1 MKFIRAAVVL
11 VALSAVSVQAA
22 ADPSLLGLIM
32 PDAKSIAGVQ
42 LEQSRNSPLGQF
54 ILTQMGPA
62 PFEDIKNAT
71 GFDPRTDLTEIV
83 TASAGPTQM
92 LLVGRG
98 VFQPARILALVEGA
112 KAPLGTYRG
121 MTLISVDPQQTV
133 SVAFLDANTVAA
145 GTTAAVQGA
154 IDRWFVSPSYTGPL
168 ASKVAEVSAST
179 HAWSVATGLSDFL
192 PAIPPGTP
200 TVPPQLDVIRN
211 LVATITQLSGGVV
224 FGATTVE
231 LKGKL
236 ETRSAQD
243 AQSMADVLRLL
254 AMMAPQPGL
263 ATAATFT
270 NTGSVVNIQFLLTE
284 QQVEQLLKPPVA
296 ATTVA
301 AR

>member
-98 VFQPARILALVEGA
+98 VFQPARLV
-112 KAPLGTYRG
+112 
-121 MTLISVDPQQTV
+121 QTV
-133 SVAFLDANTVAA
+133 AERRFLLEDGNDQQVGNEIAGGDGRKGDVRRLVDRSHQRVGSDSSCRA
-145 GTTAAVQGA
+145 GTGA
-154 IDRWFVSPSYTGPL
+154 LKSSVPAPKDR
-168 ASKVAEVSAST
+168 E
-179 HAWSVATGLSDFL
+179 
-192 PAIPPGTP
+192 
-200 TVPPQLDVIRN
+200 
-211 LVATITQLSGGVV
+211 
-224 FGATTVE
+224 
-231 LKGKL
+231 
-236 ETRSAQD
+236 
-243 AQSMADVLRLL
+243 
-254 AMMAPQPGL
+254 
-263 ATAATFT
+263 
-270 NTGSVVNIQFLLTE
+270 
-284 QQVEQLLKPPVA
+284 
-296 ATTVA
+296 
-301 AR
+301 